1 MKNPNRRSPLNN
13 SIDIYIL
20 TFFFS
25 GIHILTKIGFSGN
38 RNTYTHDFFVWFV
51 IQLKSVRGSFDI
63 PENPNTLPNTKH
75 LLIEFE
81 FGSWEKIQ
89 STWVLNWNLGEPKL
103 QLYVTI
109 KCSAYDVSC
118 IGPNP
123 QLVRETN
130 FICTSLIRPMFQT
143 CGSHTCETHMTWVSW
158 D

>member
-1 MKNPNRRSPLNN
+1 M
-13 SIDIYIL
+13 I
-20 TFFFS
+20 
-25 GIHILTKIGFSGN
+25 
-38 RNTYTHDFFVWFV
+38 V

-75 LLIEFE
+75 LLIEFK

-89 STWVLNWNLGEPKL
+89 SAWVLNWNLGGPKL
-103 QLYVTI
+103 QLYVTR

-143 CGSHTCETHMTWVSW
+143 CGSHTRETHMSCGSHETNTGDLSLVGDTFYKLSIG
-158 D
+158 DIYLVKREKETEDDFTSLMPNM